1 MQPIGVQRGCRGW
14 SGPVGSPGPTARR
27 SGRAVVV
34 ALGVLV
40 ATGLAALGCSSPPA
54 ADDCANLPLPQ
65 AAPRP
70 GDGAH
75 ERGLHV
81 GFEDLERSPEELADL
96 DARMRRAGIDTVAV
110 SAGRADWTAFPWPA
124 RAEAWSTP
132 VQRDGRDLFADAVRA
147 LGAGRHVSAVVD
159 VLADRY
165 VAANPSLA
173 ARDARGRPVGS
184 HVSTVELV
192 EGESGRRLL
201 EMVDHLARTYP
212 VDSIDITELFYRD
225 EGYGDDDLASYRART
240 GRGDWPRAADGSV
253 DTTDPSIGRWRSEMV
268 ARFVARAADLA
279 HAQRKELLV
288 DVRPSWSDLR
298 REGEENGQCYRMLL
312 SHADR
317 LVVWNYFALDGVPV
331 SETDRLAAYLQDLAP
346 GRFVMGAGLWGRGGT
361 VPPAQ
366 FADALDRTAR
376 AGVPAQWVIPQ
387 SLMQD
392 AHWRVLDQ
400 LWGPAA

>member
-1 MQPIGVQRGCRGW
+1 MTV
-14 SGPVGSPGPTARR
+14 
-27 SGRAVVV
+27 AVS
-34 ALGVLV
+34 VLV
-40 ATGLAALGCSSPPA
+40 AAGLATAGCSRPPA
-54 ADDCANLPLPQ
+54 AEGCSAL
-65 AAPRP
+65 PRP
-70 GDGAH
+70 QPSPRSGDAAR

-81 GFEDLERSPEELADL
+81 GFEDVDRAPEEMAGL

-124 RAEAWSTP
+124 REDAWSTP
-132 VQRDGRDLFADAVRA
+132 VRREGRDLFADAVRA

-165 VAANPSLA
+165 VAATPSVA
-173 ARDARGRPVGS
+173 ARDPRGRIVGS

-192 EGESGRRLL
+192 EGEHGRRLL

-240 GRGDWPRAADGSV
+240 GRADWPRTADGAV
-253 DTTDPSIGRWRSEMV
+253 DVTDPSIGRWRSEMV

-331 SETDRLAAYLQDLAP
+331 SETDRLATHLQDLAP

-361 VPPAQ
+361 VAPEQ
-366 FADALDRTAR
+366 LADALVRTDRA
-376 AGVPAQWVIPQ
+376 AVPAQWVIPQ

-392 AHWRVLDQ
+392 PHWRVLDQ
-400 LWGPAA
+400 LWGPVS